1 MNPSHAQ
8 LAHAFDRAFAERAEG
23 FEGRAR
29 GRDDGPFLLDCAVAC
44 STMNGLLPEPMLVQ
58 QAELQRA
65 GHDNGFP
72 DALHWIVLRGGAPIG
87 HARIAWNSADTHL
100 VDIAVLPEHRGIG
113 AARALLGAWL
123 AVADAHG
130 LTATLQVF
138 HDNPARQIYARLG
151 FVETAPDP
159 YAAFVDMHRPPAQR

>member
-1 MNPSHAQ
+1 
-8 LAHAFDRAFAERAEG
+8 LAEAFDRAFAERTDG

-29 GRDDGPFLLDCAVAC
+29 APDDESFLLDCAVAC
-44 STMNGLLPEPMLVQ
+44 STMHGLLPQAMLVQ

-65 GHDNGFP
+65 GHDSGFP

-87 HARIAWNSADTHL
+87 HARMAWNSADTHL
-100 VDIAVLPEHRGIG
+100 VDIAVLPGHRGIG

-123 AVADAHG
+123 AVADAHA

-151 FVETAPDP
+151 FIETAPDP
-159 YAAFVDMHRPPAQR
+159 YAAFIEMHRLPAQR